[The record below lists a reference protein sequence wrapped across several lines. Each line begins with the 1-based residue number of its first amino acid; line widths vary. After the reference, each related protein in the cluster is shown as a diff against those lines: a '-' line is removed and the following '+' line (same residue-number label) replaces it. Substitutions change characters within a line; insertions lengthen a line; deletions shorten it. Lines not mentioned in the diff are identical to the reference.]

1 MDYAQEQD
9 EEREVLLSIYE
20 EDDRFKE
27 VDTTTFQYKFGDDSH
42 LKSFVLE
49 IKWTK
54 DYPENAPDVNLSA
67 FYNKHINDQVKRFI
81 VSKLLEQCELN
92 LGCAMT
98 YTLLDWT
105 NEHFNELTEG
115 QSEVPQQTVRLILS
129 NSGLYEET
137 VYSSG
142 TRLHGWGPSPQE
154 TQTPEKKSFPRRK
167 KSNLYVGLI
176 NRAGGLYRKILTEVV
191 KAQTECNFVHRFLIN

>member
-115 QSEVPQQTVRLILS
+115 QSEVPQQTEAANISR
-129 NSGLYEET
+129 ED
-137 VYSSG
+137 
-142 TRLHGWGPSPQE
+142 PQ
-154 TQTPEKKSFPRRK
+154 QVCDVKKEKKERLTKQQKRK
-167 KSNLYVGLI
+167 LG
-176 NRAGGLYRKILTEVV
+176 NRLNTKGELERGWNWVDVV
-191 KAQTECNFVHRFLIN
+191 RHLSKTAPT